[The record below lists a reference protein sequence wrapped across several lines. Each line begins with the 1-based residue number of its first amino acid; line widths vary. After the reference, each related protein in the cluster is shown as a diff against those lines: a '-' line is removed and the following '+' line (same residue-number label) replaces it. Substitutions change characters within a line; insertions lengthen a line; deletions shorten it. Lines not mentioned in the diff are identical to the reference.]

1 MEVIV
6 ERLPKFDVLY
16 NLPART
22 NTVVVIGGRGGAKT
36 YEVSKFATFKAT
48 MERRRTVI
56 MRDEKELIRESILNE
71 ILMRYDTANASGVLS
86 RFYDRLET
94 GIKDKRNGD
103 MLVFTKGFRAST
115 TQKRANL
122 KSISGIKQVIIEE
135 AEDIRQEDK
144 YNTFADGIREED
156 ALIIIILNTPD
167 IDHWIVKRWFNLE
180 LVEDKDHPGGIN
192 PEKDGFWRLIPKV
205 IPGVVMIQTS
215 FEDNPYLPAH
225 IIANYKAYGDPKS
238 ATYNKYYY
246 MTAIMGF
253 ASSGR
258 KGQIHRN
265 VRPIKLQEYMDLPYI
280 ELYGQ
285 DFGTARPAGMVGF
298 KVYKNTTWARQ
309 LNYLPL
315 PTLAIGKMYCQ
326 LGFGPKDKIVGDSAD
341 KEACEKLDKG
351 WSFKELDE
359 EDARLYP
366 GLMRGFYMV
375 KAKKWDGSV
384 RYTINLMDS
393 LQLFVV
399 EESFEMWEEV
409 RKRIYNQDKTG
420 QFTNEPAPGFDHL
433 LDPWGYGLV
442 EVFGSEYGK
451 KGNLKGK
458 TGYFR

>member
-6 ERLPKFDVLY
+6 EKLPKFDVLY
-16 NLPART
+16 NLPPGT

-71 ILMRYDTANASGVLS
+71 MLMRYDTANATSVLS
-86 RFYDRLET
+86 RFYDRMET
-94 GIKDKRNGD
+94 GIKDKRNGE

-135 AEDIRQEDK
+135 AEDIREEEK

-180 LVEDKDHPGGIN
+180 LVEDGY
-192 PEKDGFWRLIPKV
+192 WRLIPKV
-205 IPGVVMIQTS
+205 VPGVVMIQTS
-215 FEDNPYLPAH
+215 FEDNPHLPAH
-225 IIANYKAYGDPKS
+225 IVANYRAYGDPQS
-238 ATYNKYYY
+238 ASYNKHYY
-246 MTAIMGF
+246 MTAIMGY

-265 VRPIKLQEYMDLPYI
+265 IRPIKLQEYLDLPYP
-280 ELYGQ
+280 EMYGQ
-285 DFGTARPAGMVGF
+285 DFGTAAPAGTVGY
-298 KVYKNTTWARQ
+298 KIYKNTSWARQ
-309 LNYLPL
+309 LNYLPMA
-315 PTLAIGKMYCQ
+315 TLSIGKMYCG
-326 LGFGPKDKIVGDSAD
+326 LGFGPKDKIVCDNAD
-341 KEACEKLDKG
+341 KDACDKLSSG
-351 WSFKELDE
+351 WSFKELSE

-366 GLMRGFYMV
+366 LLMRGFYIV
-375 KAKKWDGSV
+375 RSKKGPDSV

-393 LQLFVV
+393 LNLFVV
-399 EESFEMWEEV
+399 EESAEMWEEV
-409 RKRIYNQDKTG
+409 RKRIYQQDKTG
-420 QFTNEPAPGFDHL
+420 LFTNDPAPGFDHL

-442 EVFGSEYGK
+442 DVFGTEYGK